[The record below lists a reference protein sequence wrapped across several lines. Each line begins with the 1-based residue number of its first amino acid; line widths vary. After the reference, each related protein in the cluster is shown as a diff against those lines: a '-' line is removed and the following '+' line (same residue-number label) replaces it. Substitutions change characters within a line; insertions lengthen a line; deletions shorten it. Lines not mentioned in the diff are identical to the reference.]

1 MGRIEVRAPDLDG
14 PPSKQRGDPTAT
26 DTQGGPATPG
36 TPGRSSQAHKTSEPP
51 PAARPRPR
59 QPRKTTRD
67 PSTTTGKPPR
77 LPPAVHTPSVHPPG
91 PTRTGG
97 GLASRAERHPEDE
110 TGPDPCPR
118 TADPAACE
126 TRDTGADGEPLARG
140 VGAGHAVGGR
150 ERPPRPQPK
159 PHAHAPERAR
169 GNTPARNAA
178 LLRDGRRPPARR
190 NPPPTRRGE
199 ARATVGAR
207 ATSCVVARPLKVGAR
222 ERGPSARTQKAA
234 TERASRGGAAAGGS
248 GTPRHPLGSL
258 EKGFLTEGASS
269 PRQRKHPIGPAK
281 PHFRATLGAGGGARG
296 RIRPGQ
302 SQAQGTHARHERSR

>member
-1 MGRIEVRAPDLDG
+1 M
-14 PPSKQRGDPTAT
+14 
-26 DTQGGPATPG
+26 
-36 TPGRSSQAHKTSEPP
+36 
-51 PAARPRPR
+51 
-59 QPRKTTRD
+59 
-67 PSTTTGKPPR
+67 
-77 LPPAVHTPSVHPPG
+77 
-91 PTRTGG
+91 
-97 GLASRAERHPEDE
+97 
-110 TGPDPCPR
+110 
-118 TADPAACE
+118 
-126 TRDTGADGEPLARG
+126 
-140 VGAGHAVGGR
+140 GGR

-281 PHFRATLGAGGGARG
+281 PHFRATLGAGGGRSGEDPTWTESSTGYTQDTSARDRG
-296 RIRPGQ
+296 RRERREEASPCCLEARPLDSPGA
-302 SQAQGTHARHERSR
+302 SSTVN